1 MDEISLI
8 DNDTIPEEIKKEQNK
23 NENKQQGVKGKVLLF
38 FSFDIVNCIR
48 ILSPHLRWGT
58 RWSRSFA

>member
-8 DNDTIPEEIKKEQNK
+8 DNDRIPEEIKKEQNK

-38 FSFDIVNCIR
+38 FLS
-48 ILSPHLRWGT
+48 ILLT
-58 RWSRSFA
+58 RLHTR